1 MGHFSEKWPTKFSA
15 PLFRKVVFEK
25 VLFGKVLMKY
35 RDLKVLFRKLLFGKV
50 AQDATLHLAS
60 IHYRMEDFN
69 DVVEEE
75 ERMVQEEKDG
85 YAEAVRFEG
94 RLNEVSLDIDLMA

>member
-1 MGHFSEKWPTKFSA
+1 MSLKNNKKKKNWKTLFVGHFSEKWPTKFSA

-50 AQDATLHLAS
+50 
-60 IHYRMEDFN
+60 
-69 DVVEEE
+69 
-75 ERMVQEEKDG
+75 
-85 YAEAVRFEG
+85 
-94 RLNEVSLDIDLMA
+94 